1 MSARRAQDFEA
12 LDGAGW
18 HRLVSSRVR
27 PFERAAQGAIAR
39 PAALASDVRNE
50 WRGYFPADPVPAAV
64 LVPIVQRLPA
74 PTVLLTQRSTNLK
87 HHPGQISFPGGRLE
101 SGDVGA
107 VAAALREAREEIGL
121 AAERVEVVGVL
132 PDHLIVSGY
141 RVTPVVGF
149 VRTPFELALGD
160 GEVDEVFEVP
170 LAFLMDPRNHV
181 PRQRTFEGR
190 TIELQ
195 DIPYGPR
202 NIWGATAGMLQ
213 TLSRVLRGEEG

>member
-1 MSARRAQDFEA
+1 MSPLRVHDFGA
-12 LDGAGW
+12 LDGGGW
-18 HRLVSSRVR
+18 RDLIRSRVR
-27 PFERAAQGAIAR
+27 PVAMASEGSDWRLGAL
-39 PAALASDVRNE
+39 PADVRNE
-50 WRGYFPADPVPAAV
+50 LRGYFVAAPVPAAV
-64 LVPIVQRLPA
+64 LVPIVDRDPG
-74 PTVLLTQRSTNLK
+74 PTVLLTQRSSNLK
-87 HHPGQISFPGGRLE
+87 HHPGQISFPGGRIE
-101 SGDVGA
+101 PEDRDP
-107 VAAALREAREEIGL
+107 VAAALREAHEEIGL
-121 AAERVEVVGVL
+121 LPGHVEVVGLL

-149 VRTPFELALGD
+149 VRTPFDLELDD

-213 TLSRVLRGEEG
+213 TLSRVLRGEDR